1 MNLGPEEQLL
11 LTLIDQGAVE
21 FKGFD
26 EEGEALYSFTHKLQE
41 VHPELYAL
49 HTSMLNKE
57 MMHLWE
63 NGFVE
68 MDLFSDNPVV
78 TLSPEAFNPAK
89 VDQLDE
95 DMKKFL
101 LEIKRI
107 ILS

>member
-1 MNLGPEEQLL
+1 MTNEEKMLL
-11 LTLIDQGAVE
+11 DLLDKGAVE

-26 EEGEALYSFTHKLQE
+26 EEGEALYSFTHKLKD

-78 TLSPEAFNPAK
+78 TLSPQAFDPTK

-95 DMKKFL
+95 NMKKFL